1 MRGNEEMT
9 RQFSLS
15 YLTALN
21 CSPPEMVYIAEHAG
35 YDFVGFR
42 SITPNNSKFSVSGL
56 ELSLSKDKKMFRK
69 TKTALNETG
78 LKVLDLEVV
87 VIYDGFE
94 PKVHLPDFEVAAE
107 LGGRHVLTI
116 VRTSDRKRAIECFT
130 ELCDLA
136 KPFGLTIDLEFV
148 PWFNVSTLKDAID
161 IVSAAGCDNGGIL
174 VDPLHFHRSKVG
186 IEELEQVPREW
197 IHYAQICDAHKE
209 IPITEEE
216 LIYTA
221 TKERLYVGEGGID
234 VAAIL
239 KKLPNIPYA
248 IEIPHIQRVKELGV
262 EQFARNCL
270 QTAKD
275 YLNQKIGT
283 Y

>member
-1 MRGNEEMT
+1 MK

-21 CSPPEMVYIAEHAG
+21 CSPPEMVYIAERAG

-42 SITPNNSKFSVSGL
+42 SIAPNNPKFSVSGL
-56 ELSLSKDKKMFRK
+56 ELSLSRDKEMFRK
-69 TKTALNETG
+69 TKTALDETG

-87 VIYDGFE
+87 VIYEGCE
-94 PKVHLPDFEVAAE
+94 PKVYLPDFEAAAK
-107 LGGRHVLTI
+107 LGGKHVLTI
-116 VRTSDRKRAIECFT
+116 VRTNDRNQAIECFT

-136 KPFGLTIDLEFV
+136 KPYGLTIDLEFV
-148 PWFNVSTLKDAID
+148 PWFNVSNLKDAVD
-161 IVSAAGCDNGGIL
+161 TVSAAGRENGGIL
-174 VDPLHFHRSKVG
+174 IDPLHFHRSKVG
-186 IEELEQVPREW
+186 IEELEQVPEEW
-197 IHYAQICDAHKE
+197 FHYAQICDAPKD
-209 IPITEEE
+209 IPNTEEE

-248 IEIPHIQRVKELGV
+248 IEIPHIKRLQEFGV
-262 EQFARNCL
+262 EQYARNCL
-270 QTAKD
+270 QTAKEHL
-275 YLNQKIGT
+275 YQKIGT

>member
-1 MRGNEEMT
+1 MRGEEEMK

-21 CSPPEMVYIAEHAG
+21 CSPPEMVYIAEQAG

-42 SITPNNSKFSVSGL
+42 SITPNNPKFSVSGL
-56 ELSLSKDKKMFRK
+56 ELSLSRDKEMFRK
-69 TKTALNETG
+69 TKTALDETG
-78 LKVLDLEVV
+78 LKVLDIEVV
-87 VIYDGFE
+87 VIYDGCE
-94 PKVHLPDFEVAAE
+94 PRAYLPDFEVAAE
-107 LGGRHVLTI
+107 LGARHVLTI
-116 VRTSDRKRAIECFT
+116 VRTGDRNHAIECFT

-148 PWFNVSTLKDAID
+148 PWFNVSTLKDAIE
-161 IVSAAGCDNGGIL
+161 IVSAAGYDNGGIL

-186 IEELEQVPREW
+186 IEELEHIPLEW
-197 IHYAQICDAHKE
+197 FHYVQICDAPKE
-209 IPITEEE
+209 IPNTVEE

-248 IEIPHIQRVKELGV
+248 IEIPHIKRIQEFGV
-262 EQFARNCL
+262 EQYARNCL
-270 QTAKD
+270 QTAKEH
-275 YLNQKIGT
+275 LNQKIGT

>member
-1 MRGNEEMT
+1 MT

-21 CSPPEMVYIAEHAG
+21 CSPPEMVYIAERAG

-42 SITPNNSKFSVSGL
+42 SITPNNPKFSVSGL
-56 ELSLSKDKKMFRK
+56 ELSLSRDKEMFRK
-69 TKTALNETG
+69 TKTALDETG

-87 VIYDGFE
+87 VIYDGCE
-94 PKVHLPDFEVAAE
+94 PKVYLPDFEAAAE
-107 LGGRHVLTI
+107 LGGKHVLTI
-116 VRTSDRKRAIECFT
+116 VRTSDHNQAIERFT

-136 KPFGLTIDLEFV
+136 KPYGLTVDLEFV
-148 PWFNVSTLKDAID
+148 PWFNVATLKDAFE
-161 IVSAAGCDNGGIL
+161 IVNAAGCDNGGIL

-186 IEELEQVPREW
+186 IEELVRVPPEW
-197 IHYAQICDAHKE
+197 FHYAQICDAPKN

-216 LIYTA
+216 LIDTA

-234 VAAIL
+234 VSAIF

-248 IEIPHIQRVKELGV
+248 IEIPHVKRVQELGV
-262 EQFARNCL
+262 EQYARNCL
-270 QTAKD
+270 QTAKE

>member
-1 MRGNEEMT
+1 MT
-9 RQFSLS
+9 KQFSLS

-21 CSPPEMVYIAEHAG
+21 CSPPEMVYIAERAG

-42 SITPNNSKFSVSGL
+42 SITPDNPKFSVSGL
-56 ELSLSKDKKMFRK
+56 ELSLSKDKEMFRK
-69 TKTALNETG
+69 TKTALDETG

-87 VIYDGFE
+87 VIHDGFE
-94 PKVHLPDFEVAAE
+94 PKSYLPDFEVAAE

-116 VRTSDRKRAIECFT
+116 VRTNDRNHAIEGFQ
-130 ELCDLA
+130 ELCELA

-148 PWFNVSTLKDAID
+148 PWFNASTLKNAID
-161 IVSAAGCDNGGIL
+161 IVGAAGCNNGGIL
-174 VDPLHFHRSKVG
+174 VDPLHFNRSRVK

-197 IHYAQICDAHKE
+197 FHYAQICDAPKS
-209 IPITEEE
+209 IPTTEEE

-221 TKERLYVGEGGID
+221 TKERLYLGEGGID

-239 KKLPNIPYA
+239 NKLPNIPYA
-248 IEIPHIQRVKELGV
+248 IEIPHVTRIKELGV
-262 EQFARNCL
+262 EKYAQNCL
-270 QTAKD
+270 QTAKE